1 MYVPFVLPVCSE
13 DRKTPRKP
21 RGKGQCVVGEEVVDD
36 LDLFD
41 LHEPLHA
48 QVGGAATTTT
58 PKPK

>member
-1 MYVPFVLPVCSE
+1 
-13 DRKTPRKP
+13 
-21 RGKGQCVVGEEVVDD
+21 VVGEEVVDD

-48 QVGGAATTTT
+48 HLGGAATTTT